1 MWPLAGEARYG
12 DLGTGYTAPVSQALT
27 VEQRVADEV
36 VLKADDGS
44 DEKANGI
51 ALSARQDAK
60 LPRIVIVHAVCLY
73 WDCSNVST
81 NLVDGCSQHCRLHI
95 PNRVAVNAGV
105 AD

>member
-1 MWPLAGEARYG
+1 MRGSVAGICV
-12 DLGTGYTAPVSQALT
+12 LK
-27 VEQRVADEV
+27 EV
-36 VLKADDGS
+36 QGCNIGVLKADDGS